1 MNSMIKSMM
10 KVKELIEILKK
21 YDDEDDVELIAKATD
36 EAEALLVIKDKECIM
51 YVDDWKEIQDE
62 IITNDRWRTI

>member
-1 MNSMIKSMM
+1 MIKSMM

-51 YVDDWKEIQDE
+51 YVDD
-62 IITNDRWRTI
+62 